1 MTAIRGLLIALG
13 LAVGVYGAVLV
24 LDNPTEVII
33 RIGVWA
39 AIGVLLHDAVF
50 APACLALG
58 FAARRILPRSW
69 WSAILVA
76 ALCTIVLVLLAIPVY
91 NKPGLQPD
99 NASVLDRDY
108 HWGLWVSLAIVWGA
122 ALLYLIVRQALPV
135 RQNHMVE
142 QQGAGHIESE
152 PPSV

>member
-1 MTAIRGLLIALG
+1 MTDVRGLLIALG

-108 HWGLWVSLAIVWGA
+108 HWGFWVSLAVVWGA
-122 ALLYLIVRQALPV
+122 AVLYLIASRLLPV
-135 RQNHMVE
+135 RQNHVV
-142 QQGAGHIESE
+142 QQQSPGHIEAQ